1 MKIKVKWTLDVLS
14 LVALSAAVFF
24 TAGCAFVDLPN
35 LGLYEVIWH
44 SAIVFIGG
52 TMLVS
57 HAKAIITNVFK
68 LLPIEEETDERK
80 V

>member
-35 LGLYEVIWH
+35 LGLYEVLWH

-57 HAKAIITNVFK
+57 HTKAIITNVFK
-68 LLPIEEETDERK
+68 LLPASDQKGEK
-80 V
+80 